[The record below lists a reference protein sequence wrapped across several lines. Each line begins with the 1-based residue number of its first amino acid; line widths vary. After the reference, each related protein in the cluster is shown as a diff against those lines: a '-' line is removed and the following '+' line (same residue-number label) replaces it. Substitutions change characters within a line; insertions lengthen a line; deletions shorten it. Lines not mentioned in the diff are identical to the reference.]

1 MYMPQKGTW
10 GVALFFLSDFLKH
23 PNIKPC
29 VTEWLFPLKSFKGTI
44 YFREVTFH
52 KLICS
57 FWIFVIFGCKLEFAR
72 NFAKKSACIFTKMSP
87 YEELVTLK
95 MASSITI
102 IVQQPVWP
110 LQDI

>member
-23 PNIKPC
+23 PNLKPC

-72 NFAKKSACIFTKMSP
+72 NFAKKA
-87 YEELVTLK
+87 
-95 MASSITI
+95 
-102 IVQQPVWP
+102 PVF
-110 LQDI
+110 LQKWARMKN